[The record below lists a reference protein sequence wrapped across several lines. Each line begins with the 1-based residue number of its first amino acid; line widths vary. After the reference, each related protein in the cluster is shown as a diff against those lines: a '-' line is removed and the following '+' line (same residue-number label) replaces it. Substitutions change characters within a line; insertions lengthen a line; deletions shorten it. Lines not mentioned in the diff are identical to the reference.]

1 MKVNNNQSPK
11 HLGSRTE
18 RSGQIRKRSKIF
30 MTPKFLVQHSG
41 AGHHTGLGRVL
52 AGLQLQRLV
61 DVDRGERAAAA
72 GSITYD
78 EVLLITHQDVATE
91 RKIVVEVL

>member
-1 MKVNNNQSPK
+1 
-11 HLGSRTE
+11 
-18 RSGQIRKRSKIF
+18 

-41 AGHHTGLGRVL
+41 VGHHHTGLGRVL

-78 EVLLITHQDVATE
+78 EVSRIKMWQ
-91 RKIVVEVL
+91 RKEKLWLKYCSCIKLYFSINNMCQCIMCHVNR